1 MILYVMGGQVRT
13 EVTQV
18 DLENIVSLTN
28 QIARL
33 GEMRDRLAESV
44 LRRMN
49 AGADVETG
57 PRTAD
62 RDDVYHGPVRKQ
74 KLVVR

>member
-1 MILYVMGGQVRT
+1 M
-13 EVTQV
+13 TQT
-18 DLENIVSLTN
+18 DLENIVSLNN
-28 QIARL
+28 QIVRL
-33 GEMRDRLAESV
+33 AAMRDRLAESV

-62 RDDVYHGPVRKQ
+62 RNDEYRGPVRIQ

>member
-1 MILYVMGGQVRT
+1 VSLHIIGKQSGP

-18 DLENIVSLTN
+18 DLENIVSLKN
-28 QIARL
+28 QIERL
-33 GEMRDRLAESV
+33 AQMRDRLAESV

-49 AGADVETG
+49 AGADVECG

-62 RDDVYHGPVRKQ
+62 RDDEYRGPVRKQ
-74 KLVVR
+74 TLVVR